1 MDANDS
7 YDGKPTNLNCF
18 YMHTIF
24 ELKYLKPAIVSMTYL
39 QVVCIRSGMYVVCIT
54 LVCNGICFVTSTL
67 IENLV

>member
-39 QVVCIRSGMYVVCIT
+39 QVVCIRSGMYDICIEYEIVCT
-54 LVCNGICFVTSTL
+54 AKL
-67 IENLV
+67 ISFLYFHS